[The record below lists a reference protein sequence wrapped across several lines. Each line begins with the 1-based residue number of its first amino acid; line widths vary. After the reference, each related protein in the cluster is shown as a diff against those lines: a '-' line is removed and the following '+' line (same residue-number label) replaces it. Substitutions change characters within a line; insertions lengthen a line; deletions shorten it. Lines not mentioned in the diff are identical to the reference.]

1 MVKLA
6 VSNTLAIFGGS
17 GVGGKTTTTASPKTN
32 KGQKHPQTHGGYH
45 SNVWVMLAVVLP
57 FVIKAET
64 PPPPHFL
71 LATK

>member
-32 KGQKHPQTHGGYH
+32 KGQKHPQKIFRRFAPG
-45 SNVWVMLAVVLP
+45 
-57 FVIKAET
+57 I
-64 PPPPHFL
+64 
-71 LATK
+71 

>member
-17 GVGGKTTTTASPKTN
+17 GVGGKTTTTASPKTK
-32 KGQKHPQTHGGYH
+32 KGQKHPETLGGYQ
-45 SNVWVMLAVVLP
+45 SNVWVMMAVVLP
-57 FVIKAET
+57 FFIKAET

-71 LATK
+71 LAPK